1 MQVQFLE
8 DAATFLTEA
17 GQFLASDP
25 LANTVIASVA
35 TKIAESG
42 PAPEGACWFAIVRD
56 ADEVVG
62 VAMRTHPQPPH
73 AGFAPPMPPE
83 AVAAL
88 VDALDARGVRDEGQV
103 VVSH

>member
-8 DAATFLTEA
+8 EAAKFLAEA
-17 GQFLASDP
+17 NDFLASDP

-35 TKIAESG
+35 TKIAESE
-42 PAPEGACWFAIVRD
+42 PAPQGPCWFAIIRD
-56 ADEVVG
+56 SAEVVG

-88 VDALDARGVRDEGQV
+88 VEARDARGVRDEGQV